1 MANFMRCA
9 SHASGGRLK
18 CLAMRIHRSRAFPR
32 WPPQSLALWLL
43 VFSATLSFAGQAPNE
58 AAPEVQQLYAEAKAA
73 QQQGDRAT
81 AIEKYRAMIK
91 LAPHLAAAYNNLGML
106 YFKDRD
112 YSQAIDVLQSGL
124 AIDPNLHSASAML
137 GMSYF
142 QLGVYKSAEPL
153 LRAALVTNPN
163 DDNVE
168 MTLALLLIDLKQL
181 SEAALHL
188 NNFLE
193 RNPKSQEGWYLLRR
207 TYVQMSEDALAKIHE
222 IDPDSFITHEIAGEM
237 DESAYKYA
245 RAFAEYKKAID
256 MAPHQAG
263 THMHLANAYWHTGRW
278 ESAESEF
285 KAELANDPDN
295 CTAYW
300 KLGDSM
306 IEARNSYEEAISEL
320 NQSIDRCPM
329 LMEARVDRARTLI
342 RLGKQSEA
350 LPDLLVAEKNSPAE
364 PAVHYLLASVYRAQG
379 KAAEAQQE
387 MLTFARLK
395 KEVTEAAARQASTVG
410 VSP

>member
-1 MANFMRCA
+1 MRMGRSTACFSWA
-9 SHASGGRLK
+9 S
-18 CLAMRIHRSRAFPR
+18 
-32 WPPQSLALWLL
+32 QSLAVWLL
-43 VFSATLSFAGQAPNE
+43 IVSVSAAFARQAPDE
-58 AAPEVQQLYAEAKAA
+58 ATPEVQQLYAQAKAA

-112 YSQAIDVLQSGL
+112 YNHAVEVLQSGL
-124 AIDPNLHSASAML
+124 AMDPNLHTASALL

-142 QLGVYKSAEPL
+142 QLGVYEKAEPL
-153 LRAALVTNPN
+153 LRAALSNNPT

-168 MTLALLLIDLKQL
+168 MMLALLLIDLKNFN
-181 SEAALHL
+181 EAALHL
-188 NNFLE
+188 NNFLQ
-193 RNPKSQEGWYLLRR
+193 RNPKSQEGWYLLRK
-207 TYVQMSEDALAKIHE
+207 TYLQMSENALAKINE

-237 DESAYKYA
+237 DESAHNYA
-245 RAFAEYKKAID
+245 GAFVEYKKAID

-263 THMHLANAYWHTGRW
+263 THMHMANAYWHTGRW
-278 ESAESEF
+278 ESAQAEF
-285 KAELANDPDN
+285 KAELANDPNN
-295 CTAYW
+295 CIAYW
-300 KLGDSM
+300 KLGDAM
-306 IEARNSYEEAISEL
+306 IEAHNSYEDAISEL
-320 NQSIDRCPM
+320 NQSIDRCPT

-342 RLGKQSEA
+342 RLGKQSDA

-364 PAVHYLLASVYRAQG
+364 PSIHYLLASVYKAQG

-387 MLTFARLK
+387 MRTFAQLQ
-395 KEVTEAAARQASTVG
+395 KEANEATARQANNAK